1 MQTIKQWIVATLVAL
16 CTVTQMHAQETTK
29 TLTLDDLI
37 PGGRS
42 YSRFAPRTI
51 KQLQWCGDKYFY
63 VKGDSVWQG
72 KPGSKKKEQVL
83 FTRKELNQAM
93 LAAGLKEVGQL
104 PYFAAPY
111 RDQTVLSFTAK
122 KHRIYYNFRT
132 NKVEDVYQVNG
143 RWANLDYTPASG
155 MIAYTD
161 GNNLAI
167 LNKGNT
173 ITKVTAEKDPDIVCG
188 TSVHRDEFG
197 IHKGTFWS
205 PSGKQLAF
213 YRMDQTMV
221 TDYPLV
227 NVAARSAELNA
238 IKYPMAGMKSHEVTV
253 GIYNTETE
261 QTVYLDTDEPKD
273 RYFTNI
279 QWSPDGQHLYVA
291 EVNRAQNESKLVRYR
306 TATGKEDRLVFTET
320 HPKYVEPQ
328 QPVLFLKNN
337 PEQFIWQSQRD
348 GFNHLYLY
356 TAEGALIKQLTQG
369 DWVVTDV
376 LGFDSAG
383 QNLFYVST
391 EVSPLERHLYK
402 LNLQTGKRIQL
413 TTEAGV
419 HHTQVSASGTYFIDS
434 YSSQNNPR
442 TIAIAPT
449 RKGKATELLA
459 VNNPFTKHDV
469 PTIKLGTIKAADGV
483 TDLHYRL
490 VTPSH
495 LDPNKKYPAIVYVYG
510 GPHAQLIT
518 NSWRAGTGGWDVYM
532 AERGYIMFTLD
543 SRGSANRGLE
553 FENVIHRNL
562 GVAEM
567 ADQLKGTDFLK
578 SLGYVD
584 ANRIGVHGW
593 SYGGF
598 MTTNLMLSHPE
609 VFKVG
614 AAGGPVIDWSY
625 YEVMYG
631 ERYMDTPQE
640 NPAGYKAANMK
651 NKAGNLKGHLLLI
664 HGDIDPVVLMQHTF
678 SFLGACVDARTY
690 PDYYIYPRHEHNVIG
705 KDRVHLYEKITRYF
719 DDYLK

>member
-1 MQTIKQWIVATLVAL
+1 MQTTKKFIVATFVAL
-16 CTVTQMHAQETTK
+16 FTIIQMNAQQIDK

-37 PGGRS
+37 PGGQS
-42 YSRFAPRTI
+42 YSRFAPRAI
-51 KQLQWCGDKYFY
+51 KQLQWCGDNYFY

-72 KPGSKKKEQVL
+72 KPSTVKREAVL
-83 FTRKELNQAM
+83 FSRSKLNGAL
-93 LAAGLKEVGQL
+93 LAAGLKEIGTM
-104 PYFAAPY
+104 PSFSAPY
-111 RDQTVLSFTAK
+111 KNQTILVFDAK
-122 KHRIYYNFRT
+122 KHRIHYNFKT
-132 NKVEDVYQVNG
+132 NKIVDSYQLNNRWNNIDVSPV
-143 RWANLDYTPASG
+143 SG
-155 MIAYTD
+155 LMAYTD

-167 LNKGNT
+167 LDKGNT
-173 ITKVTAEKDPDIVCG
+173 ITKVTNETNPSIVCG

-205 PSGKQLAF
+205 PSGKNLAF

-227 NVAARSAELNA
+227 DVSARTAELNA
-238 IKYPMAGMKSHEVTV
+238 IKYPMAGMNSHEVTV
-253 GIYNTETE
+253 GVYNVETGK
-261 QTVYLDTDEPKD
+261 TIYLDTDEPKD

-279 QWSPDGQHLYVA
+279 AWSPDEKYIYVA
-291 EVNRAQNESKLVRYR
+291 EVNRGQNECKLVRYL
-306 TATGKEDRLVFTET
+306 ADSGKEDRLVFTET

-328 QPVLFLKNN
+328 QPVLFFKNN

-348 GFNHLYLY
+348 GYNHLYLY
-356 TAEGALIKQLTQG
+356 ESKGQLIKQLTQG
-369 DWVVTDV
+369 EWLVTDV
-376 LGFDSAG
+376 LGFDAMG

-391 EVSPLERHLYK
+391 EVTPLERHLYK
-402 LNLQTGKRIQL
+402 LNLQTGKRTQL
-413 TTEAGV
+413 TTEEGV
-419 HHTQVSASGTYFIDS
+419 HRTQLSASGTYFIDNF
-434 YSSQNNPR
+434 SSQNNPR
-442 TIAIAPT
+442 KINITPT
-449 RKGKATELLA
+449 HKGKPVNLLT
-459 VNNPFTKHDV
+459 VNNPFKDYNF
-469 PTIKLGTIKAADGV
+469 PTIKLGTIKAADGI

-490 VTPSH
+490 ITPSN
-495 LDPNKKYPAIVYVYG
+495 LDPNNKYPAVVYVYG

-518 NSWRAGTGGWDVYM
+518 NSWMADARGWDIYM
-532 AERGYIMFTLD
+532 AERGYVVFTVD
-543 SRGSANRGLE
+543 SRGSANRGLD

-567 ADQLKGTDFLK
+567 ADQVKGTEFLQ

-584 ANRIGVHGW
+584 TERIGVHGW

-598 MTTNLMLSHPE
+598 MTTNLVLSHPE
-609 VFKVG
+609 IFKVG
-614 AAGGPVIDWSY
+614 VAGGPVIDWSY

-640 NPAGYKAANMK
+640 NPEGYKNANLK
-651 NKAGNLKGHLLLI
+651 NKANKLQGHLLLI

-705 KDRVHLYEKITRYF
+705 KDRVHLHEKITRYF